1 MNRIYNYKKKK
12 LRQKPITIQRFDF
25 LISEI
30 WKIINRSIRVSIFN
44 NRKKKDFKWG
54 KQIETE

>member
-44 NRKKKDFKWG
+44 NRKKKILNGGNKL
-54 KQIETE
+54 KLN